1 MTIIAQAMISKR
13 IRLLECFITADKI
26 SPFMAC
32 NLKKVAFEKLA
43 CEGSSPGVTG
53 ELAGRFLS
61 SNTCK
66 KVRPVV
72 LT

>member
-1 MTIIAQAMISKR
+1 MLTIIAQAMISKR

-43 CEGSSPGVTG
+43 CEGSSPGVPGVPG
-53 ELAGRFLS
+53 ELARRFLLR
-61 SNTCK
+61 N
-66 KVRPVV
+66 
-72 LT
+72 LGQ